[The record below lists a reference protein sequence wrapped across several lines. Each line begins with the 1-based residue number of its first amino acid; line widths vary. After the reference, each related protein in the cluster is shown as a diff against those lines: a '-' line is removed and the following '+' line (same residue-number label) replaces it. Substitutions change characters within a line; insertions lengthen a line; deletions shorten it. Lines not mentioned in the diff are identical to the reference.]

1 MSLKIAVLD
10 DYQGIAEEYFGALG
24 GEFEIRYFK
33 DTLLPY
39 NHPETPRSVQDEL
52 VQRLEPFQIIVTTRE
67 RTPFPA
73 ELVRRLPKLKL
84 LLTNS
89 ARNLALDLDA
99 LQERGVVVA
108 TVLGLPP
115 VGYTPVVDSTPEHIL
130 TLIMALS
137 KNIAADD
144 ASVKTGGWQT
154 GCSTSLS
161 GKTLGLV
168 GLGRLGVV
176 TAKMLHAAL
185 GMQVIAWS
193 PNLTQDKADEQ
204 ARAAGLAATQPDGR
218 PTFASVSR
226 EDLFSKSDVVSLHLV
241 LSDRSRG
248 LITAADLHKMK
259 PESFFVNTSRGPLV
273 VERDLLDT
281 LQQGRIRGAALDV
294 FAIEPLPAESEWR
307 TTAWGK
313 DGRSQVLLTP
323 HTGFVDHATI
333 HGWYKQQ
340 AEEVVRWKN
349 GQELGKRLV

>member
-1 MSLKIAVLD
+1 MTLKIAVLD
-10 DYQGIAEEYFGALG
+10 DYQGVAERHFGTLG
-24 GEFEIRYFK
+24 DEFEIIYFK

-39 NHPETPRSVQDEL
+39 NHPATPQSVRDEL
-52 VQRLEPFQIIVTTRE
+52 VQRLEPFQIISTTRE

-73 ELVRRLPKLKL
+73 ELVSRLPELKL
-84 LLTNS
+84 LLTNGT
-89 ARNLALDLDA
+89 RNLALDLSA
-99 LQERGVVVA
+99 FKERGIAVG
-108 TVLGLPP
+108 TVLGVRP
-115 VGYTPVVDSTPEHIL
+115 VDFAPVVDPTPEHIL
-130 TLIMALS
+130 TLILALS

-144 ASVKTGGWQT
+144 ATVKAGGWQT
-154 GCSTSLS
+154 GFSTSLS

-168 GLGRLGVV
+168 GLGRLGAV

-204 ARAAGLAATQPDGR
+204 ARAAGFAATQADGR

-226 EDLFSKSDVVSLHLV
+226 EHLFSRADVVSVHLV

-248 LITAADLHKMK
+248 LVVADDLRRMK

-281 LQQGRIRGAALDV
+281 LQKGRIRGAALDV
-294 FAIEPLPAESEWR
+294 FDIEPLPTDSEWR
-307 TTAWGK
+307 TTAWGR

-323 HTGFVDHATI
+323 HTGYVDHAVI
-333 HGWYKQQ
+333 HGWYKLQ
-340 AEEVVRWKN
+340 AEEVLRWKN
-349 GQELGKRLV
+349 GEELSMRLV